1 MESDKAAAPARD
13 QHAAHAVV
21 CEHHRRQVFR
31 RQGRDHAVFKNDI
44 DIIGRGER
52 DQRFRAVDFLVGSC
66 TVRQL
71 SALLAPGRGN
81 IGEQPGQQIGTRQV
95 GDIEP
100 VRIARAG
107 QPDRRQAIARS
118 IEPRGSPDEFD
129 APRKHIVPAH
139 NGDRSASGRQLT
151 LIVRKSFFVSM
162 GCLPGKDD
170 SILHPLRAQISIS
183 AAAAPPRAYEV
194 GPQLDKPAAFPRRID
209 RIATEAHGRFVVILG
224 ICTLLALVFSIVVQI
239 DRVTRASGRIVTQ
252 QTKQEV
258 QHLEGGIIAEILV
271 KQGDT
276 VVAGQPL
283 MRVENSFFKSE
294 LAQAAIEL
302 GAKRARILR
311 LDAETSGAKEIK
323 FPPEVAAAS
332 QQVVGNE
339 MSLFRRRQAN
349 LNEQLSILA
358 QQQRQK
364 EIELSELRSRQPS
377 VTRERQI
384 SEERLSSLNKLSS
397 IGAAS
402 NNERLEA
409 ERVLQQ
415 AISRLS
421 DLAHEIPRT
430 EAALAEIGQRKAE
443 AVSRFQADAE
453 KERAQTATDLEKLM
467 KSIEALQDR
476 SRRSDVNARVGGTI
490 NKLNVTTIGGVVK
503 PGEAL
508 VEIVPADGLIE
519 VEMKLSPA
527 DRADVWP
534 GQRAIVKVSAY
545 EYSVYGGL
553 SARVLD
559 ISPDAHQDERG
570 IPYFRVRLEADAA
583 ALGPAHP
590 VLPGMLADVDVIGNR
605 QSVLGTILKPLRRLK
620 DNALRQ

>member
-1 MESDKAAAPARD
+1 MS
-13 QHAAHAVV
+13 
-21 CEHHRRQVFR
+21 
-31 RQGRDHAVFKNDI
+31 
-44 DIIGRGER
+44 
-52 DQRFRAVDFLVGSC
+52 
-66 TVRQL
+66 
-71 SALLAPGRGN
+71 
-81 IGEQPGQQIGTRQV
+81 
-95 GDIEP
+95 
-100 VRIARAG
+100 
-107 QPDRRQAIARS
+107 RS
-118 IEPRGSPDEFD
+118 
-129 APRKHIVPAH
+129 
-139 NGDRSASGRQLT
+139 
-151 LIVRKSFFVSM
+151 
-162 GCLPGKDD
+162 
-170 SILHPLRAQISIS
+170 LHPLRVHSV
-183 AAAAPPRAYEV
+183 AAAAPPRPTAVAPGVE
-194 GPQLDKPAAFPRRID
+194 KPTAFPRQID
-209 RIATEAHGRFVVILG
+209 RIATEAQGRFVVIVG
-224 ICTLLALVFSIVVQI
+224 VCTILALVWSAVVEI
-239 DRVTRASGRIVTQ
+239 DKVTRASGRIVTQ

-258 QHLEGGIIAEILV
+258 QHLEGGIVAEILV
-271 KQGDT
+271 KVGET
-276 VVAGQPL
+276 VIAGQPL
-283 MRVENSFFKSE
+283 MRIENSFFKSE
-294 LAQAAIEL
+294 LAQAAIEQA
-302 GAKRARILR
+302 AKRARIVR
-311 LDAETSGAKEIK
+311 LDAETSGAKEIN
-323 FPPEVAAAS
+323 FPPDVTAVS
-332 QQVVGNE
+332 RQVVDNE
-339 MSLFRRRQAN
+339 ISLFRRRQAN

-384 SEERLSSLNKLSS
+384 SEERLLSFKNLS
-397 IGAAS
+397 AIGAAS

-430 EAALAEIGQRKAE
+430 EAALMEIGQRKAE

-453 KERAQTATDLEKLM
+453 KERVQSATDLEKLM

-476 SRRSDVNARVGGTI
+476 TRRSDVNAPVGGII
-490 NKLNVTTIGGVVK
+490 NKLNVTTVGGVVK

-508 VEIVPADGLIE
+508 VEIVPSDGSIDI
-519 VEMKLSPA
+519 EMKLSPA

-553 SARVLD
+553 SARVSD

-583 ALGPAHP
+583 ALGPDHP

-605 QSVLGTILKPLRRLK
+605 QSVLGMILKPLRRLK

>member
-1 MESDKAAAPARD
+1 
-13 QHAAHAVV
+13 
-21 CEHHRRQVFR
+21 
-31 RQGRDHAVFKNDI
+31 
-44 DIIGRGER
+44 
-52 DQRFRAVDFLVGSC
+52 
-66 TVRQL
+66 
-71 SALLAPGRGN
+71 
-81 IGEQPGQQIGTRQV
+81 
-95 GDIEP
+95 
-100 VRIARAG
+100 
-107 QPDRRQAIARS
+107 
-118 IEPRGSPDEFD
+118 
-129 APRKHIVPAH
+129 
-139 NGDRSASGRQLT
+139 
-151 LIVRKSFFVSM
+151 
-162 GCLPGKDD
+162 
-170 SILHPLRAQISIS
+170 LHLLRAHTATSVV
-183 AAAAPPRAYEV
+183 ATPPRAREV
-194 GPQLDKPAAFPRRID
+194 AAEIDKSPAFPRRID
-209 RIATEAHGRFVVILG
+209 RIATEAQGRFVVILG
-224 ICTLLALVFSIVVQI
+224 ICSLVAVVFSAVVQI
-239 DRVTRASGRIVTQ
+239 DKVTRASGRIVTQ
-252 QTKQEV
+252 QTNQEV

-271 KQGDT
+271 KEGDT

-283 MRVENSFFKSE
+283 MRVENSFFQSE

-302 GAKRARILR
+302 AAKRARILR

-323 FPPEVAAAS
+323 FPPEVTTVS

-339 MSLFRRRQAN
+339 ISLFNRRQAN
-349 LNEQLSILA
+349 LNEQLSILV

-384 SEERLSSLNKLSS
+384 SEERLLSLKHLSA

-402 NNERLEA
+402 NNESLEA

-443 AVSRFQADAE
+443 TVSRFQADAE
-453 KERAQTATDLEKLM
+453 KERGQTATDLEKLT

-476 SRRSDVNARVGGTI
+476 NRRSDVIATVSGTI
-490 NKLNVTTIGGVVK
+490 NKLNVTTVGGVVK

-508 VEIVPADGLIE
+508 AEIVPADGLIE
-519 VEMKLSPA
+519 VEMKLPPA

-553 SARVLD
+553 NARVAE

-570 IPYFRVRLEADAA
+570 VPYFRVRLEADAA
-583 ALGPAHP
+583 ALGPDHP
-590 VLPGMLADVDVIGNR
+590 VLPGMLADVDVIGNK
-605 QSVLGTILKPLRRLK
+605 QSVLGTILRPLRRLK

>member
-1 MESDKAAAPARD
+1 
-13 QHAAHAVV
+13 
-21 CEHHRRQVFR
+21 
-31 RQGRDHAVFKNDI
+31 
-44 DIIGRGER
+44 
-52 DQRFRAVDFLVGSC
+52 
-66 TVRQL
+66 
-71 SALLAPGRGN
+71 
-81 IGEQPGQQIGTRQV
+81 
-95 GDIEP
+95 
-100 VRIARAG
+100 
-107 QPDRRQAIARS
+107 
-118 IEPRGSPDEFD
+118 
-129 APRKHIVPAH
+129 
-139 NGDRSASGRQLT
+139 
-151 LIVRKSFFVSM
+151 M
-162 GCLPGKDD
+162 GCLLGKDD
-170 SILHPLRAQISIS
+170 PILHPLRAQISTS
-183 AAAAPPRAYEV
+183 AAAAPPRAHAV
-194 GPQLDKPAAFPRRID
+194 APQLEKSAAFPRRID

-224 ICTLLALVFSIVVQI
+224 ICSLLALVFSIVVQI

-276 VVAGQPL
+276 VLAGQPL

-323 FPPEVAAAS
+323 FPPEVTAAS
-332 QQVVGNE
+332 QQVVNNE
-339 MSLFRRRQAN
+339 ISLFRRRQAN

-364 EIELSELRSRQPS
+364 EIELSELRARQPS

-453 KERAQTATDLEKLM
+453 KERGQTATDIEKLM

-559 ISPDAHQDERG
+559 ISPDAHKDERG

-605 QSVLGTILKPLRRLK
+605 QSLLGTILKPLRRLK

>member
-1 MESDKAAAPARD
+1 M
-13 QHAAHAVV
+13 
-21 CEHHRRQVFR
+21 
-31 RQGRDHAVFKNDI
+31 
-44 DIIGRGER
+44 
-52 DQRFRAVDFLVGSC
+52 
-66 TVRQL
+66 
-71 SALLAPGRGN
+71 
-81 IGEQPGQQIGTRQV
+81 
-95 GDIEP
+95 
-100 VRIARAG
+100 
-107 QPDRRQAIARS
+107 
-118 IEPRGSPDEFD
+118 
-129 APRKHIVPAH
+129 
-139 NGDRSASGRQLT
+139 
-151 LIVRKSFFVSM
+151 
-162 GCLPGKDD
+162 
-170 SILHPLRAQISIS
+170 HPLRVHNITS
-183 AAAAPPRAYEV
+183 ATAAPLRVDEV
-194 GPQLDKPAAFPRRID
+194 APEVEKSTAFPRRID
-209 RIATEAHGRFVVILG
+209 RIATEAQGRFVVILG
-224 ICTLLALVFSIVVQI
+224 ISTLLALVFSVVVQI
-239 DRVTRASGRIVTQ
+239 DKVTRASGRIVTQ

-271 KQGDT
+271 KEGDT
-276 VVAGQPL
+276 VVSGQPL

-323 FPPEVAAAS
+323 FPPEVTAVS
-332 QQVVGNE
+332 RQVVDNE
-339 MSLFRRRQAN
+339 ISLFRRRQAN
-349 LNEQLSILA
+349 LNEQLSIFV

-377 VTRERQI
+377 VIRERQI
-384 SEERLSSLNKLSS
+384 SEERLLSLKNLSAM
-397 IGAAS
+397 GAAS

-430 EAALAEIGQRKAE
+430 EAAVAEFEQRKAE
-443 AVSRFQADAE
+443 AISRFQADAE
-453 KERAQTATDLEKLM
+453 KERAQTATDLEKLTR
-467 KSIEALQDR
+467 SIEALQDR
-476 SRRSDVNARVGGTI
+476 SRRSDVNATVGGTI
-490 NKLNVTTIGGVVK
+490 NKLNVTTVGGVVK

-508 VEIVPADGLIE
+508 AEIVPADGLIE

-545 EYSVYGGL
+545 EFSVYGGL
-553 SARVLD
+553 NARVSE

-583 ALGPAHP
+583 ALGPDHP

>member
-1 MESDKAAAPARD
+1 
-13 QHAAHAVV
+13 
-21 CEHHRRQVFR
+21 
-31 RQGRDHAVFKNDI
+31 
-44 DIIGRGER
+44 
-52 DQRFRAVDFLVGSC
+52 
-66 TVRQL
+66 
-71 SALLAPGRGN
+71 
-81 IGEQPGQQIGTRQV
+81 
-95 GDIEP
+95 
-100 VRIARAG
+100 
-107 QPDRRQAIARS
+107 
-118 IEPRGSPDEFD
+118 
-129 APRKHIVPAH
+129 
-139 NGDRSASGRQLT
+139 
-151 LIVRKSFFVSM
+151 M
-162 GCLPGKDD
+162 GCLPGKDH
-170 SILHPLRAQISIS
+170 SILHPLRAQIPIS

-194 GPQLDKPAAFPRRID
+194 GPQLDNSAAFPRRID

-323 FPPEVAAAS
+323 FPPEVTAAS
-332 QQVVGNE
+332 QQVVNNE
-339 MSLFRRRQAN
+339 ISLFRRRQAN

-377 VTRERQI
+377 VSRERQI

-453 KERAQTATDLEKLM
+453 KERGQTATDIEKLM

-590 VLPGMLADVDVIGNR
+590 VLPGMLAEVDVIGNR